1 MATKT
6 DGGKSTA
13 QKDLAK
19 HLLTALRQDGFVLFS
34 QVIVPVTAH
43 GDERLFQ
50 EILVRLREEEENLLP
65 PGSFFPMLEEYRLMP
80 YVDRWVTSRLA
91 AWIRARREEKSDWP
105 VPRWGVNLSA
115 DTLHDPSF
123 GEYARRHVENAAV
136 PEGTFVFEVPLEM
149 AAQHLEPVT
158 RLMTQLK
165 PAGCHFTFARVDG
178 AEASLE
184 FLKRLTPDFVK
195 FQYGVVKDI
204 DRSLAALEQAESIN
218 TRCHA
223 LGITTVAEYVE
234 SREVL
239 QQLRLIGVDYAQ
251 GLAVSPPLPLR

>member
-13 QKDLAK
+13 QKDLAR
-19 HLLTALRQDGFVLFS
+19 HLITALRQDGFVLYA
-34 QVIVPVTAH
+34 QAIVPVTAR

-50 EILVRLREEEENLLP
+50 EILVRYREEEENLLP

-80 YVDRWVTSRLA
+80 YVDRWVISRLA
-91 AWIRARREEKSDWP
+91 AWFRSRRSEKPDWP
-105 VPRWGVNLSA
+105 APRWGVNISA

-123 GEYARRHVENAAV
+123 GEYARRHIENAAA
-136 PEGTFVFEVPLEM
+136 PEATFAFEVPLEM
-149 AAQHLEPVT
+149 AVQEFTPLT
-158 RLMTQLK
+158 KMMTQLK
-165 PAGCHFTFARVDG
+165 PAGCRFTFARFDG
-178 AEASLE
+178 SEASFE
-184 FLKRLTPDFVK
+184 FLKKLTPDFVK

-218 TRCHA
+218 TRCRA